1 MRFYCLLF
9 ALALSAP
16 VFAQPAASIRYLPKT
31 KVWVLETQSTSY
43 ALGVNERNE
52 LQQLYWGKKLARDED
67 YPRRDAE
74 DAEKAQRI
82 SLRASA
88 FSPARRGGLAPLRCP
103 HTNVALSIL

>member
-1 MRFYCLLF
+1 MRVYYLI
-9 ALALSAP
+9 LACAMA
-16 VFAQPAASIRYLPKT
+16 VTAAAQPAARYQPKT
-31 KVWVLETQSTSY
+31 RVWVLETEHTSY

-52 LQQLYWGKKLARDED
+52 LQHLYWGKKLARDED